1 MLDVDV
7 VDHAEQVHVD
17 LVAPEHLKSLHHL
30 LVGRLLSFGH
40 AVVVVQ
46 LFGSVEAEADI
57 KIFFGEELAPFLVD
71 RRAVGLN
78 AVDDLLVRRQMLF
91 LQLNRPAEKIDA
103 EQGRLAAVPG
113 EAHDLFRSRLD
124 VLDDVALQ
132 RFVAQPEIRAFRV
145 ELFFLE
151 VVAVVAVQI
160 ADCSDRFY
168 HDLEFTSRSFQ
179 RDHLRAQGLRH
190 STQKSRRCHHLSTL
204 HDSRSS
210 VDPTEP
216 SRL

>member
-1 MLDVDV
+1 
-7 VDHAEQVHVD
+7 
-17 LVAPEHLKSLHHL
+17 
-30 LVGRLLSFGH
+30 
-40 AVVVVQ
+40 
-46 LFGSVEAEADI
+46 
-57 KIFFGEELAPFLVD
+57 
-71 RRAVGLN
+71 
-78 AVDDLLVRRQMLF
+78 
-91 LQLNRPAEKIDA
+91 AEKIDA
-103 EQGRLAAVPG
+103 EQGRLAAMPG

-168 HDLEFTSRSFQ
+168 HDLKFTSRSFQ

-216 SRL
+216 SQL